1 MEFVTKHGHTL
12 EIAAITDQ
20 LYQEAA
26 RNVDARKSP
35 DGAVANDVEFGA
47 ELARLAIISW
57 KTASGEEPLR
67 EKKPGDA
74 RAVIKRTPGLSEYVL
89 ARAKEVKKAEA
100 AGFEIDSGN

>member
-1 MEFVTKHGHTL
+1 MEFKTKHGHVLDIQT
-12 EIAAITDQ
+12 ITDQ

-47 ELARLAIISW
+47 ELARLAIVSW
-57 KTASGEEPLR
+57 KTDTGEEPLR
-67 EKKPGDA
+67 GLKPGEA
-74 RAVIKRTPGLSEYVL
+74 RATIKRTPGLSVFVL
-89 ARAKEVKKAEA
+89 AKAKEAQKADA